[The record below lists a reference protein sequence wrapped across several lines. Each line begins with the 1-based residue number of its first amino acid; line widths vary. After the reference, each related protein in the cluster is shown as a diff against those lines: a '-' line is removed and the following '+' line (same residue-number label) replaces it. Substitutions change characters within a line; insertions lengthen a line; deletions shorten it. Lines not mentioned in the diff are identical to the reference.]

1 MPRISPILT
10 DNNYENPV
18 TPEIMGDDDDPATL
32 ALRAIGLLPA
42 KRIPG
47 EVELSQAQ
55 QSLNAAGLTIDKLA
69 AELHHFVTDQR
80 INSAIRLRAVEKAF
94 AMQGALKPDDEIRRP
109 VQEINIVVTG
119 GSGPIINILRPS
131 E

>member
-1 MPRISPILT
+1 
-10 DNNYENPV
+10 
-18 TPEIMGDDDDPATL
+18 
-32 ALRAIGLLPA
+32 
-42 KRIPG
+42 
-47 EVELSQAQ
+47 
-55 QSLNAAGLTIDKLA
+55 
-69 AELHHFVTDQR
+69 VTDQR